1 MRPSVAIRFPARPRL
16 PAPSL
21 LAGALLAAVLL
32 AAVSAPA
39 ISAEPPAAR
48 PSPATRDF
56 EARCAAPGVVKCVG
70 FDALADF
77 RSGQVNPSADG
88 RTRPVMDSKIHASG
102 EGSLRFEI
110 PSRSPANSSGY
121 WADAL
126 GARFGEGKVLYF
138 QFRQRFSREMLETRY
153 REEGGWKQFILY
165 QAGPSCTS
173 VQLVAVNQYLRGLP
187 ILYAACGED
196 GLFVEQSDGDHLIQ
210 QGDFRCYRRDP
221 RPGDCAMYV
230 PDQWMTFY
238 FQVDVGHYGKPDT
251 RVQGWIGTGPGK
263 LRQFIKYPGLTLN
276 YADQPDEAFDQLQ
289 LTPYQTG
296 KDPRQDHPVAYTWY
310 DELIV
315 SRLPIAAPA
324 YVNAP

>member
-1 MRPSVAIRFPARPRL
+1 MRPNVYSDC
-16 PAPSL
+16 
-21 LAGALLAAVLL
+21 LAGARLLSVVLL
-32 AAVSAPA
+32 SGMGGTAVA
-39 ISAEPPAAR
+39 AEPPAAQL
-48 PSPATRDF
+48 SPATRDF
-56 EARCAAPGVVKCVG
+56 QARCAAPGVVKCVG
-70 FDALADF
+70 FDAPVDF

-88 RTRPVMDSKIHASG
+88 RTRPGMDSKIHASG

-121 WADAL
+121 WADSL

-138 QFRQRFSREMLETRY
+138 QFRQRFSKELLETRY
-153 REEGGWKQFILY
+153 LEEGGWKQFILY

-196 GLFVEQSDGDHLIQ
+196 ALFIEQSDGDHLIQ
-210 QGDFRCYRRDP
+210 QGDYRCYRRDP
-221 RPGDCAMYV
+221 RPADCAMYV

-251 RVQGWIGTGPGK
+251 RVQGWMGTGAGK
-263 LRQFIKYPGLTLN
+263 LRQFIKFPGLTLN
-276 YADQPDEAFDQLQ
+276 YADEPDEAFDQIQ
-289 LTPYQTG
+289 FTPYQTG
-296 KDPRQDHPVAYTWY
+296 KDARQEHPVAYTWY

-315 SRLPIAAPA
+315 SRLSIAAPVHVDA
-324 YVNAP
+324 D